1 MVKVSGLADYRSRRH
16 EPRDFDAEVS
26 RVEAEVEGHSPPDW
40 VLLLCGRGL
49 PHGRTVATRIELRQA
64 DPPSGH
70 ISVHTVGEINFD
82 RDDPLPVDGARA
94 DTVMVYDGFPCRL
107 IAVRRPAARDD
118 PARLRPRGRPRGE
131 CGSPHAPDNAGNTG
145 TEQAGDDGAGGV

>member
-1 MVKVSGLADYRSRRH
+1 MVKVSGLANYRSRRH

-26 RVEAEVEGHSPPDW
+26 RVEAEAEGHSRPDW

-49 PHGRTVATRIELRQA
+49 SHGRTVAIRIELRQA

-82 RDDPLPVDGARA
+82 RDDPLPVE
-94 DTVMVYDGFPCRL
+94 
-107 IAVRRPAARDD
+107 
-118 PARLRPRGRPRGE
+118 RGE
-131 CGSPHAPDNAGNTG
+131 GGHCHGLRWLSVPAGCR
-145 TEQAGDDGAGGV
+145 AAASRARRSGAAATSRASQRRMWVTPRP